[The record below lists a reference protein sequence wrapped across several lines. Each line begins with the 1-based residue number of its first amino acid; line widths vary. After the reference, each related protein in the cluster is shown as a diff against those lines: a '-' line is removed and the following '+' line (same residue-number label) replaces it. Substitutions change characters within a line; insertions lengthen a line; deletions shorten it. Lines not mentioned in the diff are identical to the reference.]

1 MPCCSTRLSFAVLPA
16 LVIASIFGFGLG
28 QPDRAPAPAASNQ
41 PAEKPADPAY
51 VLGYEMN
58 RIDGTPTKLSEF
70 EGKVILIVNTASKCG
85 LTPQYEA
92 LEKLYRDKKD
102 EGFVIL
108 GFPANNFGN
117 QEPGSNAEIA
127 EFCRENFEVSFPMFE
142 KLSVKGEDRHPL
154 YKRLAEQP
162 APIGAEPEWNFAKF
176 LVNRE
181 GDVVARFPSR
191 TKPTDEKFVE
201 AIDKLIA
208 EETPES

>member
-16 LVIASIFGFGLG
+16 VLIGTVFGFGFG
-28 QPDRAPAPAASNQ
+28 QPDAAIQ
-41 PAEKPADPAY
+41 PEESETAPAY
-51 VLGYEMN
+51 VLGHEMN
-58 RIDGTPTKLSEF
+58 RIDGTPTKLSEY
-70 EGKVILIVNTASKCG
+70 EGRVILMVNTASKCG

-92 LEKLYRDKKD
+92 LEKLYREKKD

-117 QEPGSNAEIA
+117 QEPGSNTEIA

-142 KLSVKGEDRHPL
+142 KLSVKGEDQHPL
-154 YKRLAEQP
+154 YEQLAGQP
-162 APIGAEPEWNFAKF
+162 KPVGAEPEWNFAKF
-176 LVNRE
+176 LVNRD

-201 AIDKLIA
+201 AIDALIA
-208 EETPES
+208 SETPEG